1 MSIEEIKNLVKQEKE
16 SEEKLRK
23 TREEAAS
30 LIERSKENALK
41 ILQEAEDQKH
51 YDAIYEARLKEI
63 EEKKKMMESKINE
76 KIERIREIANKNLEK
91 TISLIVKYVLEE

>member
-1 MSIEEIKNLVKQEKE
+1 LVKQEKE

-30 LIERSKENALK
+30 LIEGSKENALK
-41 ILQEAEDQKH
+41 ILQEAEDPKH
-51 YDAIYEARLKEI
+51 YDDIYEARLKEI

-76 KIERIREIANKNLEK
+76 KIERIRETANKNLEK